1 LGIYFWYDAKR
12 LRLDIRYGD
21 RIRGWC
27 TMRRKGIEMNLKI
40 MMVLV
45 LSVIAVFL
53 IYGIMS
59 GNVNFLA
66 DYGNK
71 TINSSMTGYY

>member
-1 LGIYFWYDAKR
+1 
-12 LRLDIRYGD
+12 
-21 RIRGWC
+21 
-27 TMRRKGIEMNLKI
+27 MRRKGIEMNLKI